1 MFPSFNKSEL
11 ALVYIDCKFINSCY
25 NKTVNIKGSE
35 HMELA
40 KNLPA
45 IIVRGTMPIPNN
57 DFRIEVG
64 RKVSLRA
71 VEEAEKN
78 FGGYAL
84 ILIQKNP
91 MIEEPTIED
100 IEPYGVLAK
109 VQMKI
114 KLPNEAYKVKLQIM
128 NRVKVKEYFITDPYF
143 VCEYEEIETING
155 NVDEEVT
162 LVKMIVQ
169 EVATNAQTLLL
180 PNNQVMEKIQQGLT
194 SDKVCDLIAFNLK
207 IADQSKYRYLETPE
221 LNSRLRMLLE
231 DINKQKMIV
240 DLEQKINEDIKKSI
254 DENQKE
260 YYLREKMRAIQNELG
275 DKAKKEEEIDELRT
289 KILKA
294 QMPKAIEEKALQELS
309 RYQNTPSAMAE
320 SSIIKTYLDL
330 LVELPW
336 KKASKD
342 NYDLSKVKTKLDEN
356 HYALENVKER
366 IIEYLAVKIMTRRNP
381 QTILCFAGP
390 PGVGKTSLAISI
402 AEALNRKFVK
412 QSLGGVRDE
421 SEIRGHR
428 RTYVGAMPGRII
440 KGMKDAKT
448 VNPVFL
454 LDEIDKMSSDFKGDP
469 ASAMLEVLDPE
480 QNARFSD
487 HYLEEPY
494 DLSQVLF
501 ITTANYLEN
510 VPAPLRDRME
520 IVELSSYT
528 EQEKFQIA
536 KRHLITKQLK
546 AHGITEKEF
555 SITDDSI
562 YYIIRHYTREAGV
575 RELNR
580 YIGALIRKSIKEI
593 LLTKKPSIHITI
605 ENIVSYIGKPKYVH
619 NLADEKEQI
628 GVATGLAYTAFGGD
642 TLPVEVTY
650 YKGNGKLML
659 TGKLGDVMKESAQTA
674 LSFVKSKALSLNIDP
689 EIFNVND
696 FHVHV
701 PEGAIPKD
709 GPSAGITIA
718 TAIISAATQRYVNK
732 EVGMTGEI
740 TLRGYVLP
748 IGGLKEK
755 AIAAHRSGLKIILI
769 PKDNEKDIDD
779 IPKEVRDAL
788 KIIPVENVTDVFQY
802 AIK

>member
-1 MFPSFNKSEL
+1 
-11 ALVYIDCKFINSCY
+11 
-25 NKTVNIKGSE
+25 
-35 HMELA
+35 MELS
-40 KNLPA
+40 KSLPA
-45 IIVRGTMPIPNN
+45 IVVRGTMPIPNN

-64 RKVSLRA
+64 RKVSLKA

-84 ILIQKNP
+84 VLIQKNP
-91 MIEEPTIED
+91 LIEEPTKED
-100 IEPYGVLAK
+100 IEQYGTLVK

-114 KLPNEAYKVKLQIM
+114 KLPNDAYKVKLTVLSRI
-128 NRVKVKEYFITDPYF
+128 KVKEYFITEPYF
-143 VCEYEEIETING
+143 VAEYDEIDTIAG

-162 LVKMIVQ
+162 LVKMIVT
-169 EVATNAQTLLL
+169 EVAANAQTILV
-180 PNNQVMEKIQQGLT
+180 PNNQVLEKIQQGLT
-194 SDKVCDLIAFNLK
+194 SEKVCDLVIFSLK
-207 IADQSKYRYLETPE
+207 SPDQTKYRYLEE
-221 LNSRLRMLLE
+221 ANLNVRLRMLLE

-240 DLEQKINEDIKKSI
+240 DLEQKINDEIKKSI

-275 DKAKKEEEIDELRT
+275 DKAKREDEIDELRT

-294 QMPKAIEEKALQELS
+294 KMPKNIEEKALVELS
-309 RYQNTPSAMAE
+309 RYSSTPAAMAE

-330 LVELPW
+330 LVDLPW

-342 NYDLSKVKTKLDEN
+342 NYDLVKVKEELDKN
-356 HYALENVKER
+356 HYGLENVKER
-366 IIEYLAVKIMTRRNP
+366 IIEYLAVKIMTKRNP
-381 QTILCFAGP
+381 QTILCLAGP

-402 AEALNRKFVK
+402 ASALNRKFVK
-412 QSLGGVRDE
+412 QSLGGIRDE

-428 RTYVGAMPGRII
+428 RTYIGAMPGRII
-440 KGMKDAKT
+440 KGMKDAGT

-454 LDEIDKMSSDFKGDP
+454 LDEIDKMSSDYKGDP

-480 QNARFSD
+480 QNAKFSD

-528 EQEKFQIA
+528 EQEKFQIG
-536 KRHLITKQLK
+536 KRHLIAKQLK
-546 AHGITEKEF
+546 AHGITNKEF
-555 SITDDSI
+555 SITDETI
-562 YYIIRHYTREAGV
+562 YYIIQHYTREAGV

-580 YIGALIRKSIKEI
+580 FIGALIRKGIKEI
-593 LLTKKPSIHITI
+593 LMTKKGKIDITLQNV
-605 ENIVSYIGKPKYVH
+605 EDYIGKPKYTH
-619 NLADEKEQI
+619 NLSDEKEQI
-628 GVATGLAYTAFGGD
+628 GVVTGLAYTAFGGD

-650 YKGNGKLML
+650 YKGKGMLIL
-659 TGKLGDVMKESAQTA
+659 TGKIGDVMKESAQTA
-674 LSFVKSKALSLNIDP
+674 LSFVKSNAVALGIDA
-689 EIFNVND
+689 EIFNNND

-701 PEGAIPKD
+701 PEGAVPKD

-718 TAIISAATQRYVNK
+718 TAIVSAATHRFVK
-732 EVGMTGEI
+732 KDVGMTGEI

-755 AIAAHRSGLKIILI
+755 SIAAHRSGLKTILI
-769 PKDNEKDIDD
+769 PKDNVRDIDD
-779 IPKEVRDAL
+779 IPEEVRNAL
-788 KIIPVENVTDVFQY
+788 TIIPVENVTDVFQY
-802 AIK
+802 ALK

>member
-1 MFPSFNKSEL
+1 
-11 ALVYIDCKFINSCY
+11 
-25 NKTVNIKGSE
+25 
-35 HMELA
+35 MELS

-78 FGGYAL
+78 FAGYTL
-84 ILIQKNP
+84 VLIQKNP

-114 KLPNEAYKVKLQIM
+114 KLPNEAYKVKLQILS
-128 NRVKVKEYFITDPYF
+128 RVKVKEYFITDPYF
-143 VCEYEEIETING
+143 VCEYEELSTIAG
-155 NVDEEVT
+155 NIDEELT
-162 LVKMIVQ
+162 LVKMVVQ
-169 EVATNAQTLLL
+169 EVASNQQTILL

-194 SDKVCDLIAFNLK
+194 SEKVCDMIVFNLK
-207 IADQSKYRYLETPE
+207 TADQTKYRYLEE
-221 LNSRLRMLLE
+221 QKLNSRLKMVLE

-240 DLEQKINEDIKKSI
+240 DLEQKINDDIKRSI

-294 QMPKAIEEKALQELS
+294 GMPKQMEEKALQELN
-309 RYQNTPSAMAE
+309 RYQNTPAAMAE

-330 LVELPW
+330 LVDLPW

-342 NYDLSKVKTKLDEN
+342 NYDLAKVKLKLDEN

-366 IIEYLAVKIMTRRNP
+366 IIEYLAVKIMTKRNP
-381 QTILCFAGP
+381 QTILCLAGP

-454 LDEIDKMSSDFKGDP
+454 LDEIDKMSSDYKGDP

-536 KRHLITKQLK
+536 RRHLIAKQLK
-546 AHGITEKEF
+546 AHGINDKQFT
-555 SITDDSI
+555 ITDDSI
-562 YYIIRHYTREAGV
+562 FYIIQHYTREAGV

-580 YIGALIRKSIKEI
+580 FIGANS
-593 LLTKKPSIHITI
+593 
-605 ENIVSYIGKPKYVH
+605 
-619 NLADEKEQI
+619 
-628 GVATGLAYTAFGGD
+628 
-642 TLPVEVTY
+642 
-650 YKGNGKLML
+650 
-659 TGKLGDVMKESAQTA
+659 
-674 LSFVKSKALSLNIDP
+674 
-689 EIFNVND
+689 
-696 FHVHV
+696 
-701 PEGAIPKD
+701 
-709 GPSAGITIA
+709 
-718 TAIISAATQRYVNK
+718 
-732 EVGMTGEI
+732 
-740 TLRGYVLP
+740 
-748 IGGLKEK
+748 
-755 AIAAHRSGLKIILI
+755 
-769 PKDNEKDIDD
+769 
-779 IPKEVRDAL
+779 
-788 KIIPVENVTDVFQY
+788 
-802 AIK
+802 

>member
-1 MFPSFNKSEL
+1 
-11 ALVYIDCKFINSCY
+11 
-25 NKTVNIKGSE
+25 
-35 HMELA
+35 MELA

-45 IIVRGTMPIPNN
+45 IVVRGVLPIPNN

-64 RKVSLRA
+64 RKLSLRA

-78 FGGYAL
+78 FGGYVL

-91 MIEEPTIED
+91 MIEEPTPQDLET
-100 IEPYGVLAK
+100 YGVLAK

-114 KLPNEAYKVKLQIM
+114 KLPNEAYKVKLQVIS
-128 NRVKVKEYFITDPYF
+128 RIKVVEYFITDPYY
-143 VCEYEEIETING
+143 VVEYEEMNTING
-155 NVDEEVT
+155 DINEEVT
-162 LVKMIVQ
+162 LVKLIVQ
-169 EVATNAQTLLL
+169 EVATHGQTILV
-180 PNNQVMEKIQQGLT
+180 PNNQVLEKVQQGLT
-194 SDKVCDLIAFNLK
+194 SEKVCDIISFNLK
-207 IADQSKYRYLETPE
+207 STDQSKYRYLEE
-221 LNSRLRMLLE
+221 QNLNKRLKMLLE
-231 DINKQKMIV
+231 DVNKQKMIV
-240 DLEQKINEDIKKSI
+240 DLEQKINDEIKRSI

-275 DKAKKEEEIDELRT
+275 DKAKKEEEIDELRK
-289 KILKA
+289 KILAA
-294 QMPKAIEEKALQELS
+294 QMPKAIEEKALQELN
-309 RYQNTPSAMAE
+309 RYQSTPAAMAE

-342 NYDLSKVKTKLDEN
+342 TYDLNKVQKKLDEN
-356 HYALENVKER
+356 HYGLEKVKDR
-366 IIEYLAVKIMTRRNP
+366 IIEYLAVKIMTKRNP
-381 QTILCFAGP
+381 QTILCLAGP

-454 LDEIDKMSSDFKGDP
+454 LDEIDKMSSDYKGDP

-480 QNARFSD
+480 QNAKFSD

-536 KRHLITKQLK
+536 KLHLIEKQLK
-546 AHGITEKEF
+546 AHGINHKQF
-555 SITDDSI
+555 SMTDESI

-580 YIGALIRKSIKEI
+580 YIGALIRKVIKEI
-593 LLTKKPSIHITI
+593 LLTKKESVAITVDNI
-605 ENIVSYIGKPKYVH
+605 ESYIGKQKYVH
-619 NLADEKEQI
+619 NLADEKEQV

-650 YKGNGKLML
+650 YKGTGRLVL

-674 LSFVKSKALSLNIDP
+674 LSFVKSKAVSLNIDP

-709 GPSAGITIA
+709 GPSAGITMA
-718 TAIISAATQRYVNK
+718 TAIVSAASGRVVK
-732 EVGMTGEI
+732 KDVGMTGEI

-755 AIAAHRSGLKIILI
+755 SIAAHRSGLKTILI
-769 PKDNEKDIDD
+769 PKDNQKDVDD
-779 IPKEVRDAL
+779 IPEEVRNAL

-802 AIK
+802 ALK

>member
-1 MFPSFNKSEL
+1 
-11 ALVYIDCKFINSCY
+11 
-25 NKTVNIKGSE
+25 
-35 HMELA
+35 MELQ

-45 IIVRGTMPIPNN
+45 IIVRGTVPVPNN

-64 RKVSLRA
+64 RKVSLKA
-71 VEEAEKN
+71 VEETERN
-78 FGGYAL
+78 FGGYA
-84 ILIQKNP
+84 IVLIQKNP

-100 IEPYGVLAK
+100 IEAYGTLVK

-114 KLPNEAYKVKLQIM
+114 KLPNDAYKVKLSVLKRI
-128 NRVKVKEYFITDPYF
+128 KVKEYFITDPYF
-143 VCEYEEIETING
+143 VVEYEEQETING

-162 LVKMIVQ
+162 LVKMVVT
-169 EVATNAQTLLL
+169 EVAAHAQTILQ
-180 PNNQVMEKIQQGLT
+180 PNNQVLEKIQQGLT
-194 SDKVCDLIAFNLK
+194 SEKVCDLVIFNLK
-207 IADQSKYRYLETPE
+207 SAEQTKYRYLEE
-221 LNSRLRMLLE
+221 NNLNNRLRMLLE
-231 DINKQKMIV
+231 DINKQKMIN
-240 DLEQKINEDIKKSI
+240 DLEQKINEEIKRSI

-275 DKAKKEEEIDELRT
+275 DKAKREEEIDELRT

-294 QMPKAIEEKALQELS
+294 KMPKAIEEKALQELN
-309 RYQNTPSAMAE
+309 RYQNTPAAMAE

-330 LVELPW
+330 LVDLPW

-342 NYDLSKVKTKLDEN
+342 NYDLKKVQEKLDEN
-356 HYALENVKER
+356 HYALEKVKER
-366 IIEYLAVKIMTRRNP
+366 IIEYLAVKIMTKRNP
-381 QTILCFAGP
+381 QTILCLAGP

-428 RTYVGAMPGRII
+428 RTYIGAMPGRII
-440 KGMKDAKT
+440 KGMKDAGT

-536 KRHLITKQLK
+536 RRHLIKKQLK
-546 AHGITEKEF
+546 AHGIDETQF
-555 SITDDSI
+555 SITDDAI
-562 YYIIRHYTREAGV
+562 YYIIQHYTREAGV
-575 RELNR
+575 REVNR
-580 YIGALIRKSIKEI
+580 FIGALVRKSIKEI
-593 LLTKKPSIHITI
+593 LMTKKGKVDITVDNI
-605 ENIVSYIGKPKYVH
+605 ESYIGKPRFVH

-650 YKGNGKLML
+650 YKGSGKLVL
-659 TGKLGDVMKESAQTA
+659 TGKLGDVMKESAMTA
-674 LSFVKSKALSLNIDP
+674 LSFVKSKAEALNINP
-689 EIFNVND
+689 EIFNEND

-718 TAIISAATQRYVNK
+718 TAIYSAASQKYVK
-732 EVGMTGEI
+732 KDIGMTGEI

-755 AIAAHRSGLKIILI
+755 SIAAHRSGLKTILI
-769 PKDNEKDIDD
+769 PKDNQKDIDD
-779 IPKEVRDAL
+779 IPVEVRDAL
-788 KIIPVENVTDVFQY
+788 EIIPVENVTDVFQY
-802 AIK
+802 ALK

>member
-1 MFPSFNKSEL
+1 
-11 ALVYIDCKFINSCY
+11 
-25 NKTVNIKGSE
+25 
-35 HMELA
+35 
-40 KNLPA
+40 
-45 IIVRGTMPIPNN
+45 
-57 DFRIEVG
+57 
-64 RKVSLRA
+64 
-71 VEEAEKN
+71 
-78 FGGYAL
+78 
-84 ILIQKNP
+84 
-91 MIEEPTIED
+91 
-100 IEPYGVLAK
+100 
-109 VQMKI
+109 
-114 KLPNEAYKVKLQIM
+114 
-128 NRVKVKEYFITDPYF
+128 
-143 VCEYEEIETING
+143 
-155 NVDEEVT
+155 
-162 LVKMIVQ
+162 
-169 EVATNAQTLLL
+169 
-180 PNNQVMEKIQQGLT
+180 
-194 SDKVCDLIAFNLK
+194 
-207 IADQSKYRYLETPE
+207 
-221 LNSRLRMLLE
+221 
-231 DINKQKMIV
+231 
-240 DLEQKINEDIKKSI
+240 
-254 DENQKE
+254 
-260 YYLREKMRAIQNELG
+260 
-275 DKAKKEEEIDELRT
+275 
-289 KILKA
+289 
-294 QMPKAIEEKALQELS
+294 MPKVMEEKALQELN
-309 RYQNTPSAMAE
+309 RYQNTPAAMAE

-330 LVELPW
+330 LVDLPW

-342 NYDLSKVKTKLDEN
+342 NYDLAKVKTKLDEN

-366 IIEYLAVKIMTRRNP
+366 IIEYLAVKIMTKRNP
-381 QTILCFAGP
+381 QTILCLAGP

-454 LDEIDKMSSDFKGDP
+454 LDEIDKMSSDYKGDP

-480 QNARFSD
+480 QNAKFSD

-536 KRHLITKQLK
+536 RRHLIAKQLK
-546 AHGITEKEF
+546 AHGINDKQFT
-555 SITDDSI
+555 ITDDSI
-562 YYIIRHYTREAGV
+562 FYIIQHYTREAGV

-580 YIGALIRKSIKEI
+580 FIGALIRKSIKEI
-593 LLTKKPSIHITI
+593 LLTKKPKIDIDLT
-605 ENIVSYIGKPKYVH
+605 NIVSYIGKPKYVH
-619 NLADEKEQI
+619 NLADEKEQV
-628 GVATGLAYTAFGGD
+628 GVATGLAYTQFGGD

-650 YKGNGKLML
+650 YKGTGKLVL

-674 LSFVKSKALSLNIDP
+674 LSFVKSKASSLSIDP
-689 EIFNVND
+689 DIFNIND

-701 PEGAIPKD
+701 PEGAVPKD

-718 TAIISAATQRYVNK
+718 TAIVSAATQKVCLK

-755 AIAAHRSGLKIILI
+755 AIAAHRSGLKMILI

-779 IPKEVRDAL
+779 IPIEVRNAL
-788 KIIPVENVTDVFQY
+788 KIVTVENVTDVFQY
-802 AIK
+802 ALK

>member
-1 MFPSFNKSEL
+1 MEMSKS
-11 ALVYIDCKFINSCY
+11 
-25 NKTVNIKGSE
+25 
-35 HMELA
+35 
-40 KNLPA
+40 LPA
-45 IIVRGTMPIPNN
+45 IVVRGTVPIPNN

-64 RKVSLRA
+64 RKVSLKA

-78 FGGYAL
+78 FGSYAVV
-84 ILIQKNP
+84 LIQKNP
-91 MIEEPTIED
+91 LIEEPTIDD
-100 IEPYGVLAK
+100 IEAYGALVK
-109 VQMKI
+109 IQMKI
-114 KLPNEAYKVKLQIM
+114 KLPNDAYKVKLSVLSRI
-128 NRVKVKEYFITDPYF
+128 KIKEYFLTDPYF
-143 VCEYEEIETING
+143 VVEYQEHETVSG

-162 LVKMIVQ
+162 LIKMIMT
-169 EVATNAQTLLL
+169 EIANNAQTILV
-180 PNNQVMEKIQQGLT
+180 PNNQVMEKVQQGLST
-194 SDKVCDLIAFNLK
+194 EKISDMIIFNLK
-207 IADQSKYRYLETPE
+207 TPDQQKYKYLEE
-221 LNSRLRMLLE
+221 NNLNNRLRMLIE
-231 DINKQKMIV
+231 DISKQKMIV
-240 DLEQKINEDIKKSI
+240 DLEAKINEDIKKSI

-275 DKAKKEEEIDELRT
+275 DKAKKEDEIDEYRK
-289 KILKA
+289 KILAAK
-294 QMPKAIEEKALQELS
+294 MPKNIEEKALQELS
-309 RYQNTPSAMAE
+309 KYQSTPPSMAE
-320 SSIIKTYLDL
+320 SQIIKNYLDL
-330 LVELPW
+330 LVDLPW

-342 NYDLSKVKTKLDEN
+342 SYDLKKVKQKLDEQ
-356 HYALENVKER
+356 HYGLDKVKER
-366 IIEYLAVKIMTRRNP
+366 IIEYLAVKIMTKRNP

-402 AEALNRKFVK
+402 AEALGRKFVK

-428 RTYVGAMPGRII
+428 RTYIGALPGRII
-440 KGMKDAKT
+440 KGMRDAGT

-454 LDEIDKMSSDFKGDP
+454 LDEIDKMSSDYKGDP

-480 QNARFSD
+480 QNAKFSD

-528 EQEKFQIA
+528 EQEKHKIA
-536 KRHLITKQLK
+536 QGHLVRKQLK
-546 AHGITEKEF
+546 AHGISEKEF
-555 SITDDSI
+555 SINDEAI
-562 YYIIRHYTREAGV
+562 YHIIRHYTREAGV
-575 RELNR
+575 REVNR

-593 LLTKKPSIHITI
+593 LINKVPRVDITVDNI
-605 ENIVSYIGKPKYVH
+605 ETYIGKPKFSH
-619 NLADEKEQI
+619 NQSDMKDQV

-650 YKGNGKLML
+650 YKGGGKLVL
-659 TGKLGDVMKESAQTA
+659 TGKLGDVMKESAMTA
-674 LSFVKSKALSLNIDP
+674 LSFVKANAKTYKID
-689 EIFNVND
+689 EDLFNQND

-718 TAIISAATQRYVNK
+718 TAILSAATQREVKK

-755 AIAAHRSGLKIILI
+755 SIAAHRSGLKTIII
-769 PKDNEKDIDD
+769 PKDNQKDIDD
-779 IPKEVRDAL
+779 IPEEVREAMT
-788 KIIPVENVTDVFQY
+788 IIPVENVNDVFQI
-802 AIK
+802 ALK

>member
-1 MFPSFNKSEL
+1 
-11 ALVYIDCKFINSCY
+11 
-25 NKTVNIKGSE
+25 
-35 HMELA
+35 MELSRS
-40 KNLPA
+40 LPV
-45 IIVRGTMPIPNN
+45 IVVRGTMPIPNN

-64 RKVSLRA
+64 RKISLKA

-78 FGGYAL
+78 FGSYVI

-91 MIEEPTIED
+91 LIEEPTTED
-100 IEPYGVLAK
+100 IEKYGVLAK
-109 VQMKI
+109 IQMKI
-114 KLPNEAYKVKLQIM
+114 KLPNDAYKVKLSIL
-128 NRVKVKEYFITDPYF
+128 NRIKVKDYFLTDPYY
-143 VCEYEEIETING
+143 VVEYDEQET
-155 NVDEEVT
+155 VLTDTDEEVT
-162 LVKMIVQ
+162 LVKMVVSEIASHQ
-169 EVATNAQTLLL
+169 QTILQ
-180 PNNQVMEKIQQGLT
+180 PNNQLMEKIQQGLT
-194 SDKVCDLIAFNLK
+194 SEKVCDMVAFNLK
-207 IADQSKYRYLETPE
+207 SSEQEKYKYLEE
-221 LNSRLRMLLE
+221 NDLNKRLRMVLE

-240 DLEQKINEDIKKSI
+240 NLEQKINDEIKKSI

-294 QMPKAIEEKALQELS
+294 KMPKAIEEKALAELA
-309 RYQNTPSAMAE
+309 RYQSTPSAMAE

-330 LVELPW
+330 LVDLPW

-342 NYDLSKVKTKLDEN
+342 NYDLKKVQDKLDEN
-356 HYALENVKER
+356 HYALEKVKER
-366 IIEYLAVKIMTRRNP
+366 IIEYLAVKIMTKRNP
-381 QTILCFAGP
+381 QTILCLAGP

-428 RTYVGAMPGRII
+428 RTYIGAMPGRII

-480 QNARFSD
+480 QNAKFSD

-536 KRHLITKQLK
+536 RRHLIKKQLK
-546 AHGITEKEF
+546 AHGIKEKDF
-555 SITDDSI
+555 SITDEAI
-562 YYIIRHYTREAGV
+562 YHIIRHYTREAGV

-580 YIGALIRKSIKEI
+580 YIGALIRKGIKEI
-593 LLTKKPSIHITI
+593 LLKKA
-605 ENIVSYIGKPKYVH
+605 ENININEDNLANYIGKQKFTH

-650 YKGNGKLML
+650 YKGKGHLVL

-674 LSFVKSKALSLNIDP
+674 LSFVKANADSLGLDP
-689 EIFNVND
+689 KLFEEND

-718 TAIISAATQRYVNK
+718 TAIVSACTQKFVRK

-755 AIAAHRSGLKIILI
+755 SIAAHRSGLKTILI
-769 PKDNEKDIDD
+769 PKENQKDIDD
-779 IPKEVRDAL
+779 IPEEVRNAL
-788 KIIPVENVTDVFQY
+788 EIIPVENVNEVFKI
-802 AIK
+802 ALK